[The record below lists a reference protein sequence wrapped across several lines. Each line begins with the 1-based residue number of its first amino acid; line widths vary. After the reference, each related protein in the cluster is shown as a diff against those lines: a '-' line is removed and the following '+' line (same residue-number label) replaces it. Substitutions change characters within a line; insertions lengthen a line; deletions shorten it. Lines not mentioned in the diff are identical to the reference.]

1 MYLRKESISSNTAEK
16 AVKWG
21 MKNIMVQSMASNM
34 NSLQTEYIPTKGK
47 TSGIQSYLSLS

>member
-1 MYLRKESISSNTAEK
+1 MYLRKESTSSNTAEK